1 MPEHD
6 LFGQFRWIC
15 PDGGTTVIAHRG
27 LIPSGSPTNNSSDR
41 TSSISSSPLPPTTPP
56 SSPPSLLLKYPL
68 VIYLGKNEDNSGE
81 YHTLYN
87 PWVTNRRLPGG
98 TRFLAG
104 YPITGPISDTFVKKP
119 LVNLYQLRASRE
131 GLNAAAAAAA
141 AQSGPSPRP
150 DVGAR
155 QAHKRFRTERRRRD

>member
-1 MPEHD
+1 M
-6 LFGQFRWIC
+6 F
-15 PDGGTTVIAHRG
+15 
-27 LIPSGSPTNNSSDR
+27 
-41 TSSISSSPLPPTTPP
+41 
-56 SSPPSLLLKYPL
+56 
-68 VIYLGKNEDNSGE
+68 GKNEDNSGE

-87 PWVTNRRLPGG
+87 PWVTNRRPPGG

-119 LVNLYQLRASRE
+119 IVNLYQLRASRE

-155 QAHKRFRTERRRRD
+155 QAHKRFRTERRRRDQGQILFLFAASNPVMGCRVLFGSRQPAKAFAPARCLRAMRRRSASRPVLPTIIARKVA